1 MTDQSQSAPQVYDRT
16 TIVLHWTTAI
26 LVAIQFLI
34 GRTTNFL
41 PRGPLRVDIWSVHVL
56 FGFALAGAL
65 VLGRLWRATHGRQL
79 PPLNR
84 GVLHFA
90 AVATHRLPDL
100 LLVAIV
106 ALGIAN
112 VFAHGFPLFNDWHFP
127 KLGGEFM
134 RSINAWHG
142 LIANII
148 IAVALLHAG
157 AALFHRYVINDGVL
171 RRMWPDLGPRHPHL
185 SLSRA
190 EEKTPRGGKYLGVP
204 RDNSTRS

>member
-1 MTDQSQSAPQVYDRT
+1 LSRVVTDQSENPPQVYDRT
-16 TIVLHWTTAI
+16 TVMLHWATAI

-56 FGFALAGAL
+56 FGFALACAV
-65 VLGRLWRATHGRQL
+65 VLGRLWRATYGRRL

-84 GVLHFA
+84 GLLHLT
-90 AVATHRLPDL
+90 AVATHRLLDL
-100 LLVAIV
+100 LLLTVV

-112 VFAHGFPLFNDWHFP
+112 VFAHGFPLFNHWHFP
-127 KLGGEFM
+127 KFGGEFM

-148 IAVALLHAG
+148 IGVALFHSA
-157 AALFHRYVINDGVL
+157 AALFHRHVINDGVL
-171 RRMWPDLGPRHPHL
+171 SRMWPGRWARHPHL
-185 SLSRA
+185 GLSRA
-190 EEKTPRGGKYLGVP
+190 EEKITDP
-204 RDNSTRS
+204 